1 MSLAHPRTM
10 GLTDPKMPAVS
21 ALLGTTLPPALG
33 AAVDIAGGDLVAA
46 RVAQVS
52 WRPGRHI
59 TVRYDVEI
67 SGGALDGN
75 QGFVCAA
82 GRVPDGA
89 MLVGGDDQ
97 RVGVWRVPYDP
108 ALPGMASALSD
119 GEVERLLVDLGS
131 SPGPVKT
138 RLRAYRPG
146 RRAVVEARGSS
157 HDIFLKVIRPSRI
170 ERLHNVHRALADTIP
185 VPISLGF
192 DTDLGIIAL
201 QAVPGETLRQ
211 TLADPTKDLPHPGE
225 IAAMVEGL
233 PDPPVDLVGPSIIE
247 RTPTMVELLT
257 AISPE
262 LTDRLEALAGR
273 IGEEKLTA
281 SRPVHGDF
289 YEAQLMVEGGRLTG
303 VLDVDTYSWGRPGDD
318 PATMLGHLS
327 VWGPLSPQP
336 GRVRDLGNDL
346 LRLWDRLIDPVDLR
360 LRTAAVTLSL
370 ASGPFRVQSAGWPSE
385 VADRV
390 AIAERWVESATRV
403 DERTLIPFSE

>member
-1 MSLAHPRTM
+1 M

-21 ALLGTTLPPALG
+21 ALLGTSLPPALR
-33 AAVDIAGGDLVAA
+33 AAADIAGGDLVAA
-46 RVAQVS
+46 QVAQVS

-59 TVRYDVEI
+59 TVRYDVEV

-75 QGFVCAA
+75 QVFVCAA
-82 GRVPDGA
+82 GRIPDGA
-89 MLVGGDDQ
+89 LLVEGDDQ

-108 ALPGMASALSD
+108 ALPGMAPALSN

-131 SPGPVKT
+131 SPGPVTT
-138 RLRAYRPG
+138 RLRAYRPA
-146 RRAVVEARGSS
+146 RRAVVEARGSG

-170 ERLHNVHRALADTIP
+170 ERLHNIHRALAGTIP
-185 VPISLGF
+185 VPISLGY
-192 DTDLGIIAL
+192 DTDLGVVAL
-201 QAVPGETLRQ
+201 QALPGETLRQ
-211 TLADPTKDLPHPGE
+211 TLADPTRPLPHPGE
-225 IAAMVEGL
+225 IAALVEGL
-233 PDPPVDLVGPSIIE
+233 PDPPVDLIGPSIIE
-247 RTPTMVELLT
+247 RTPRTAELLT
-257 AISPE
+257 AITPE
-262 LTDRLEALAGR
+262 LRGRLEALAGR
-273 IGEEKLTA
+273 IGGEKQTA
-281 SRPVHGDF
+281 SRPVHGDY
-289 YEAQLMVEGGRLTG
+289 YEAQLIVQDGRLAG

-327 VWGPLSPQP
+327 VWGPMSPQP
-336 GRVRDLGNDL
+336 ARVSDLGNDL

-370 ASGPFRVQSAGWPSE
+370 ASGPFRVQSAGWPSA